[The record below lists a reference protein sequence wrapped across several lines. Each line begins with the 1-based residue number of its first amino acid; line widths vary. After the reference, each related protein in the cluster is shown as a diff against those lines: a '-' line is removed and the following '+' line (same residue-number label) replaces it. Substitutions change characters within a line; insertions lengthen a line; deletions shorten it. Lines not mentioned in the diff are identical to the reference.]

1 MCVSSG
7 RGHHVYLDF
16 SDKALKV
23 YQHVTEPFWGP
34 DAVGRTVLEIKDS
47 KVRRSYLSKSTFEKL
62 KKTPR
67 TEEVKRPILNGWKLD
82 GEHSK
87 YFSEY
92 NLLGEYE
99 PDNSKLIL
107 YDKTIEE
114 VSKQDNV
121 PEYYVG
127 ISTYIHEVFHY
138 VHHAAAKQN
147 RKPYNPVREIEE
159 AMTEFSTLLL
169 LDKLSNQGSEK
180 VAWDKVF
187 DWAKQSIESKQNYL
201 GDFPAYGF
209 GYYLFNHFSNDEA
222 EAVKWIKQY
231 NQKIGAIDKKNRY
244 VKWYQQMLNP
254 MYPYNDEKLCLELL
268 HSILFNI

>member
-7 RGHHVYLDF
+7 RGPHVYLDD

-23 YQHVTEPFWGP
+23 NQHVTEPLWGP
-34 DAVGRTVLEIKDS
+34 DAVDRTVLEIKDS
-47 KVRRSYLSKSTFEKL
+47 KVRRSYISKSTFEKL

-67 TEEVKRPILNGWKLD
+67 TEEPKRLILDGWKWD
-82 GEHSK
+82 SEQNK
-87 YFSEY
+87 YFSES
-92 NLLGEYE
+92 NLLGEYVPSE
-99 PDNSKLIL
+99 KKVLL
-107 YDKTIEE
+107 YEKTIDE
-114 VSKQDNV
+114 VSIQDHV
-121 PEYYVG
+121 PEYCVG

-138 VHHAAAKQN
+138 VHHAAAEN
-147 RKPYNPVREIEE
+147 NGRAYETIREIEE

-169 LDKLSNQGSEK
+169 LDKLSNQGSGK
-180 VAWDKVF
+180 VAWDKVL

-201 GDFPAYGF
+201 GVFPAYGF

-254 MYPYNDEKLCLELL
+254 MYPYKDEKLCLELL
-268 HSILFNI
+268 HSILFNL